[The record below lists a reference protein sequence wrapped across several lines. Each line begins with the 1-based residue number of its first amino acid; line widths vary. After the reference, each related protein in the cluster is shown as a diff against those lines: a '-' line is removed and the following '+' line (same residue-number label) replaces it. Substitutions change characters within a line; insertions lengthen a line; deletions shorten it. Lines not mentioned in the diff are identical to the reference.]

1 MKKIIYKVLGKQLT
15 GSRFSG
21 TEEVPVEV
29 SQEVPFSEAAL
40 DWAKTE
46 ALPGSLQIVEDT
58 DPAELENTLAKI
70 LLKDR
75 STGKLFE
82 LYVENGKLMMEVM

>member
-21 TEEVPVEV
+21 TEEIPVEV
-29 SQEVPFSEAAL
+29 SQEVPFSEEALELAEAA
-40 DWAKTE
+40 
-46 ALPGSLQIVEDT
+46 ALPGSLRIVEEPD
-58 DPAELENTLAKI
+58 LADRETTFERI

>member
-1 MKKIIYKVLGKQLT
+1 MKKIVYKVLGKQLT

-21 TEEVPVEV
+21 TEEIPVEV

-40 DWAKTE
+40 DWAKME
-46 ALPGSLQIVEDT
+46 ALPGSLQIVEEP
-58 DPAELENTLAKI
+58 DPAEPENTFDRI

-75 STGKLFE
+75 STGRLCS
-82 LYVENGKLMMEVM
+82 LYVENGKLMMEVI